1 MIHPAVKTG
10 IFSGSFN
17 PIHIGHLALAN
28 WLCEFDELDEVW
40 FLITPHNPL
49 KNREELLDDR
59 LRLELGQAAVAAY
72 PRFKVSDFEF
82 SLPQPSYTIDALH
95 ALKSCYPDHQFHFI
109 MGADNWAQ
117 IDRWKNPRQLIEE
130 FPIVVYPRKGYEIE
144 IPAEYSRQVRKVN
157 APLMEISSTF
167 IRESYQAGKDV
178 RFFLPEAIRDRV
190 KDLFTNSNKP

>member
-1 MIHPAVKTG
+1 M
-10 IFSGSFN
+10 
-17 PIHIGHLALAN
+17 AN
-28 WLCEFDELDEVW
+28 CLCEFDELDEVW